1 MMHIENANILVIGD
15 IMLDRYIVGEVE
27 RISPEA
33 PVPIVNVTNTYHTL
47 GGCGNVVR
55 NLRSIGANVS
65 CLAVVG
71 DDESG
76 EIIKGELY
84 KCRVKSML
92 TTLQDRATSVKTRV
106 VANHRQTQMLRFDNE
121 DTSEVNVQD
130 LALSV
135 FNFSIFDIIVISDYA
150 KGIITND
157 LMSKIKELNI
167 PIIVD
172 PKPKNIKLYND
183 VFMITPNR
191 KEYQTIVDNGDE
203 IFTTFILKTL
213 GRDGMELHDCS
224 CNQVHHIKSEPIE
237 VYNVTGAGDTVV
249 AVMAACIASKIDIL
263 LSAKIANE
271 CAHFVVTQ
279 PGTTTIPK
287 KLFNE
292 ILNKRLEEV

>member
-1 MMHIENANILVIGD
+1 MHIENANILVIGD
-15 IMLDRYIVGEVE
+15 IMLDRYVVGEVE

-55 NLRSIGANVS
+55 NLKSIGATVS
-65 CLAVVG
+65 CMAVVG

-76 EIIKGELY
+76 ETIKGELSRL
-84 KCRVKSML
+84 KVKSMM
-92 TTLQDRATSVKTRV
+92 TTLQDRITSVKTRI

-121 DTSEVNVQD
+121 EVSNVDVRD
-130 LALSV
+130 LGLTV
-135 FNFSIFDIIVISDYA
+135 YNLEKFDIIVISDYA

-157 LMSKIKELNI
+157 LMWKIKELNI

-172 PKPKNIKLYND
+172 PKPKNIKLYDD

-203 IFTTFILKTL
+203 IFATFILKTL
-213 GRDGMELHDCS
+213 GRDGMELEDFT
-224 CNQVHHIKSEPIE
+224 CNRTYHIKSEPIE

-263 LSAKIANE
+263 LSAKIAND

-292 ILNKRLEEV
+292 ILTRRLEEVG